1 MLLLILLLS
10 LISQVEC
17 GFIPKKYELSLT
29 TLFDRNDEFNGEAT
43 IHVGVTGSV
52 KEFDLK
58 VSKDLNVQKVTFTQG
73 NTVQRGR
80 ANCKF
85 DFFYRNNCFF
95 SAIIQPTQIKMNEK
109 ENKVHA
115 TLLSAITPESIKE
128 EGFIT
133 VEYKGKIGKKDA
145 KKGLY
150 FSSNNADLETDLKNG
165 NAIYLFPILEDVAAP
180 LTLSVIAPYRTG
192 VETNLKDG
200 EHKSFAGSPSSLFS
214 NNFNSGNEKMKISD
228 LKLKINAPRAL
239 ILQSS

>member
-80 ANCKF
+80 AN
-85 DFFYRNNCFF
+85 
-95 SAIIQPTQIKMNEK
+95 SIIQPTQIKMNEK